1 MCHVAGATSGAT
13 ITFAGRETGEKVPN
27 AAAATGAARQVAKR
41 ITRA

>member
-1 MCHVAGATSGAT
+1 MWLAGSAT
-13 ITFAGRETGEKVPN
+13 